1 MRTREVAEICGV
13 DVSTVTK
20 NAKKIGKEIK
30 NGVSTDWTDDEVKE
44 LQLVLMNNTTKRGGA
59 ETKGQVV
66 ESTALNAFKGGLSLQ
81 VIMQSGNVEA
91 AKELCQMITEG
102 TKAQHDL
109 MIEQQKNK
117 ELQAIVDK
125 YVNWKSAKEIK
136 LEFKL
141 PARPGIEKVAML
153 LKLKENEDWIARFY
167 DEIHPY
173 KKILYSPEAVGR
185 IVEFIRDLN

>member
-1 MRTREVAEICGV
+1 MKEGYDEEI
-13 DVSTVTK
+13 
-20 NAKKIGKEIK
+20 AR
-30 NGVSTDWTDDEVKE
+30 
-44 LQLVLMNNTTKRGGA
+44 L
-59 ETKGQVV
+59 
-66 ESTALNAFKGGLSLQ
+66 ES
-81 VIMQSGNVEA
+81 E
-91 AKELCQMITEG
+91 
-102 TKAQHDL
+102 
-109 MIEQQKNK
+109 NK

-167 DEIHPY
+167 DEVHPY

-185 IVEFIRDLN
+185 IVEYIRG